1 MIENVNINCVTGEVT
16 ELPYTDAERQIL
28 ADAIAA
34 ISAEEEAARVAL
46 QQRASDYATFLAWMR
61 TPYSD
66 DAEQL
71 AAVARVLRIDG

>member
-1 MIENVNINCVTGEVT
+1 MIENVDINCLTGEVK
-16 ELPYTDAERQIL
+16 ELPYTDAERQVL
-28 ADAIAA
+28 AQAMAAIAA
-34 ISAEEEAARVAL
+34 EEESARVAA

-61 TPYSD
+61 TPSSD